1 MFTTRTVAAIAG
13 ALIAVL
19 CGAQTNTGVV
29 RGVLTDSSGAL
40 IPRAT
45 VTLVPS
51 EQRAPTTTST
61 ADDGAWS
68 FAGVPTGDYSLKVE
82 FPGFT
87 AFNKTVTVQTGR
99 TTDIPIQLMP
109 EASRQEVTVSAS
121 PGPELS
127 LEAASNASAATI
139 SGTDLDALPDDP
151 DDLSD
156 MLAQLAGPGAGING
170 GPQILLDG
178 FSNGQLPAK
187 AAIKEIRVNQNPL
200 SAEYDWLGFG
210 RIEIITKPGAD
221 QFRGSAG
228 LTDSDAIFNSR
239 NPYAENKADYVNRIV
254 SGNLAGPVTKGSS
267 FNLNFQRNIIDNTA
281 LINAVT
287 LDPSSFAQVPVRE
300 TVVTPR
306 TDIDSNGRFDTQLN
320 ANNTL
325 TGTFREYL
333 SDRANNGIGQFS
345 LISRAY
351 SSEVRREEVRLSET
365 AILSTSVVND
375 TKFAWMRIMNEQYG
389 NTGEP
394 SIVVAG
400 AFNGGS
406 AQVGATSNLNRQF
419 EFQNNTSVIHA
430 SHTIRFGMRARDTGI
445 TDFNPAN
452 FGGTFSFFGVT
463 GAPALDANNQPIPGE
478 TIDISSLEQYRRT
491 LIGAAGGGAS
501 QFSINAGN
509 PLAKVNVADIG
520 LYVTDDWRVLP
531 NFTVSAGL
539 RYEAETH
546 IHDLTDFGPRLALAW
561 APKTANSATP
571 KIVVR
576 AGAGLFY
583 QRPGTGFL
591 VQAAHFNG
599 VNQQQFIINEPTF
612 FPNVPPLSSLE
623 AGQQPNTT
631 FHFDARD
638 QVPVAFISVLTLERQ
653 LPGKTTVSANWVHA
667 HGTHFIT
674 AVNVNTPLP
683 GTYNPADPLSGV
695 RPYGLTAGNIFDY
708 EPVGVINQ
716 NQMWIEV
723 NNKLNSKVSITA
735 NYQASWSFDDFT
747 QGTVSNPY
755 NIRQDYGPSPWN
767 RRNNFTLLGTI
778 TGPFKIQWSPFFIAS
793 SGAPYDLTIGTDLY
807 GTTVANARPAFATDL
822 SRPSVVITRFGAF
835 DTDPLPGQTIVPRDY
850 LTGTPMWNINMRVG
864 RTFPIGKLKN
874 ASGERRM
881 KLNVNVD
888 VNNVLNHLNQ
898 GGWVGILS
906 SPLFGQST
914 AINLFRDTSNNRRIQ
929 LGMLFSF

>member
-1 MFTTRTVAAIAG
+1 LVH
-13 ALIAVL
+13 
-19 CGAQTNTGVV
+19 
-29 RGVLTDSSGAL
+29 GVLTDSSGAM
-40 IPRAT
+40 IPGAT
-45 VTLVPS
+45 VTLLPS
-51 EQRAPTTTST
+51 EQRAPMTTAT

-68 FAGVPTGDYSLKVE
+68 FAGVPAGDYTLKIE

-87 AFNKTVTVQTGR
+87 AFDKTFTVQTGR
-99 TTDIPIQLMP
+99 TTEIPVQLVP

-127 LEAASNASAATI
+127 LDSASNASAATI

-221 QFRGSAG
+221 QFRGSTG

-239 NPYAENKADYVNRIV
+239 NPYAENKAGYVNRIV
-254 SGNLAGPVTKGSS
+254 TGNLAGPVTKGSS

-281 LINAVT
+281 LIDAVT
-287 LDPSSFAQVPVRE
+287 LDPSSFAPQPVRE

-306 TDIDSNGRFDTQLN
+306 TDLDSNARFDTQLN

-325 TGTFREYL
+325 TGTYREYL
-333 SDRANNGIGQFS
+333 SERANNGIGQYS
-345 LISRAY
+345 LASRAY
-351 SSEVRREEVRLSET
+351 SSEVRREEIRLSET

-375 TKFAWMRIMNEQYG
+375 TKFAWTRNLYAQYG
-389 NTGEP
+389 DTSEP
-394 SIVVAG
+394 SLVVAG

-406 AQVGATSNLNRQF
+406 AQVGATSNLNQQF
-419 EFQNNTSVIHA
+419 EVQNNTSLIHN
-430 SHTIRFGMRARDTGI
+430 SHTIRFGMRARDIGI
-445 TDFNPAN
+445 TDLNPAN

-463 GAPALDANNQPIPGE
+463 GAPVLDANNQPIPGE
-478 TIDISSLEQYRRT
+478 TTNISSLEQYRRT

-531 NFTVSAGL
+531 NLTISAGL

-561 APKTANSATP
+561 SPKTANGSTP

-591 VQAAHFNG
+591 LQAAHFNG
-599 VNQQQFIINEPTF
+599 VNQQQFIFNEPSF
-612 FPNVPPLSSLE
+612 FPNVPPVASLE
-623 AGQQPNTT
+623 SGQQPVTT
-631 FHFDARD
+631 WHFDARD
-638 QVPVAFISVLTLERQ
+638 RVPVAFISVLTLERQ

-674 AVNVNTPLP
+674 AVNVNAPLP

-695 RPYGLTAGNIFDY
+695 RPYGLAAGNIFDY

-716 NQMWIEV
+716 DQMWIEV

-735 NYQASWSFDDFT
+735 NYQASWSADDFT

-778 TGPFKIQWSPFFIAS
+778 TGPFKIQWSPFFIAA
-793 SGAPYDLTIGTDLY
+793 SGTPYDLTIGTDLY

-835 DTDPLPGQTIVPRDY
+835 DTDPLPGQKIVPRDY

-864 RTFPIGKLKN
+864 RTFQIGKPKN
-874 ASGERRM
+874 PSGEKRM
-881 KLNVNVD
+881 RLNVNVD

-898 GGWVGILS
+898 GGWVGNLS

>member
-1 MFTTRTVAAIAG
+1 MFTIRIPALITG

-29 RGVLTDSSGAL
+29 RGVLTDASGAM
-40 IPRAT
+40 IPLAPIA
-45 VTLVPS
+45 LLPS
-51 EQRAPTTTST
+51 GQRPPMTTAT
-61 ADDGAWS
+61 ADNGTWS
-68 FAGVPTGDYSLKVE
+68 FAGVPAGDYTLKVE

-87 AFNKTVTVQTGR
+87 VFDKTFTVQAGK
-99 TTDIPIQLMP
+99 TTDITIQLVP
-109 EASRQEVTVSAS
+109 ETSRQEVTVSAS

-127 LEAASNASAATI
+127 LDSANNASAATI
-139 SGTDLDALPDDP
+139 AGTDLDALPDDP

-228 LTDSDAIFNSR
+228 ITDSDALFNSR
-239 NPYAENKADYVNRIV
+239 NPYAENKADYVNQIV
-254 SGNLAGPVTKGSS
+254 TGNLAGPITKGSS

-287 LDPSSFAQVPVRE
+287 LDSSSDAQLPVRE

-320 ANNTL
+320 AKNTL
-325 TGTFREYL
+325 TGTYRQYL
-333 SDRANNGIGQFS
+333 SERANNGIGQYS
-345 LISRAY
+345 LVSRAY
-351 SSEVRREEVRLSET
+351 SSEVRREEIRLSET

-375 TKFAWMRIMNEQYG
+375 TKFAWTRNLNAQYG
-389 NTGEP
+389 NTSEP

-406 AQVGATSNLNRQF
+406 AEVGAASNTNQQF
-419 EFQNNTSVIHA
+419 ELQNNTSVIRA
-430 SHTIRFGMRARDTGI
+430 SHTIRFGIRARDTGI
-445 TDFNPAN
+445 TDLNPAN

-463 GAPALDANNQPIPGE
+463 AAPVLDANNQPIPGE
-478 TIDISSLEQYRRT
+478 TTNISSLEQYRRT
-491 LIGAAGGGAS
+491 LVGAAGGGAS
-501 QFSINAGN
+501 QFSMNGGN
-509 PLAKVNVADIG
+509 PIARVNVADIG
-520 LYVTDDWRVLP
+520 LYVTDDWRGLP
-531 NFTVSAGL
+531 NLTISAGL

-546 IHDLTDFGPRLALAW
+546 VHDLTDFGPRFAIAW
-561 APKTANSATP
+561 SPKTANGATP

-591 VQAAHFNG
+591 LQAAHFNG
-599 VNQQQFIINEPTF
+599 VNQQQFIINDPTF
-612 FPNVPPLSSLE
+612 FPNVPPPASFE
-623 AGQQPNTT
+623 TGQQPITT
-631 FHFDARD
+631 WHFDAGD
-638 QVPVAFISVLTLERQ
+638 HVPRAFISVLTLERQ
-653 LPGKTTVSANWVHA
+653 LPGKTTVSGNWVHA

-674 AVNVNTPLP
+674 TVNVNSPLP
-683 GTYNPADPLSGV
+683 GTYNPADPLSAV
-695 RPYGLTAGNIFDY
+695 RPYGLAAGNIFDY

-716 NQMWIEV
+716 NQMWVEI
-723 NNKLNSKVSITA
+723 NSRPNSRISITA
-735 NYQASWSFDDFT
+735 NYQASWSLDDFT
-747 QGTVSNPY
+747 QGPVSNPY
-755 NIRQDYGPSPWN
+755 NVRQDYGPSPWN

-778 TGPFKIQWSPFFIAS
+778 TGPFKIQWSPFLIAA
-793 SGAPYDLTIGTDLY
+793 SGNPYDLTIGTDLY
-807 GTTVANARPAFATDL
+807 GTTVANARPAFATNL
-822 SRPSVVITRFGAF
+822 SRPSVVLTRFGAF

-850 LTGTPMWNINMRVG
+850 LTGTPMWNVNMRVA
-864 RTFPIGKLKN
+864 RTFAIGKKKN
-874 ASGERRM
+874 ASGEARM
-881 KLNVNVD
+881 KLNLNVD
-888 VNNVLNHLNQ
+888 TNNVFNHLNQ
-898 GGWVGILS
+898 GGWVGNLS